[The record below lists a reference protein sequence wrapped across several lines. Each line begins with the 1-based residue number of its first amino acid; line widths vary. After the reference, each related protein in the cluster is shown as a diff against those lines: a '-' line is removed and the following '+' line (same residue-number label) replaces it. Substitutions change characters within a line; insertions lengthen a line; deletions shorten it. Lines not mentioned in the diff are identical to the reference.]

1 MYGVF
6 LAIGDRRE
14 RARARA
20 VVERER
26 GFRLVGEAGDGA
38 TAFAMIRDI
47 QPDVVIAERA
57 CPSWTARRCGAA
69 FAGASRGWN
78 RSSWARATTRCSP
91 AR

>member
-38 TAFAMIRDI
+38 TAFA
-47 QPDVVIAERA
+47 
-57 CPSWTARRCGAA
+57 
-69 FAGASRGWN
+69 GASRGWN